1 MTLWIALTVMGILAA
16 LFVAYPM
23 YRKKQN
29 STLMIALV
37 VLVVSG
43 ISLGLYGVIGS
54 PDLPSDAGDSMAP
67 DMDVV
72 ISSLVKRLESD
83 PNDLEGWKM
92 LGRTYMTLGDYTNA
106 ITAFEKAVE
115 LESSQNAQTLVELGS
130 AILSSEGPNNGV
142 SGRSSALF
150 ESALALEPDNPQ
162 ALFYGGIG
170 AINRGDQELAATRWE
185 KLLGLNPPE
194 EIRDVLRQRIAE
206 WRGEAMPAMPSMAGQ
221 SDEPAPQVDPIE
233 QEGTVVSL
241 AISLSDSI
249 DPSLPG
255 NSTVYIIARDPAQP
269 SPPIAVVRRSLSELP
284 VVIDLN
290 DGNSM
295 VPGRSLSGFPEFEIV
310 ARISLS
316 GQPSQQAGD
325 WFASAIV
332 RPAENKQ
339 LSLSIDTLVH

>member
-1 MTLWIALTVMGILAA
+1 MTLWISLAVMGILAVM
-16 LFVAYPM
+16 FVAYPL

-29 STLMIALV
+29 FTLMIALV

-43 ISLGLYGVIGS
+43 LSVGLYGVIGS
-54 PDLPSDAGDSMAP
+54 PELPSDAPDSMSP
-67 DMDVV
+67 DMEEM
-72 ISSLVKRLESD
+72 ISSLVERLESE
-83 PNDLEGWKM
+83 PNDLNGWLM

-130 AILSSEGPNNGV
+130 AILSSDGPNNGV
-142 SGRSSALF
+142 SGRSAALF
-150 ESALALEPDNPQ
+150 ESALALEPNNPQ
-162 ALFYGGIG
+162 ALFYGGIA
-170 AINRGDQELAATRWE
+170 AINREDNELAASRWE

-194 EIRDVLRQRIAE
+194 EIRGVLQQRIAE
-206 WRGEAMPAMPSMAGQ
+206 WRGETVPVMAGQ
-221 SDEPAPQVDPIE
+221 SDDARPQAAPME
-233 QEGTVVSL
+233 QEGTVVRL
-241 AISLSDSI
+241 AISLSESI

-284 VVIDLN
+284 AVIDLS
-290 DGNSM
+290 DANSM

-325 WFASAIV
+325 WFASSIV
-332 RPAENKQ
+332 RPAENNKI
-339 LSLSIDTLVH
+339 SLSIDTLVR